1 MSYSDNS
8 LSNIDS
14 NDSYDEYNNL
24 SNINHSVN
32 DYINDYINQNDS
44 HSHSTQNTENK
55 HQKSKKTTIKSNRL
69 HNEINQLNQL
79 NQLNEFNEFNEF
91 NELNEIKKN
100 KREINYNATLAA
112 VYERQERLKKIK
124 AKIEL
129 NSKNENNRL
138 KLIGGLELL
147 YNIVKKQNI
156 KLVDKLQKEFTT
168 SLPFNINLQTTIIK
182 PPYLT
187 PKIVS
192 HRMEKLLNEN

>member
-79 NQLNEFNEFNEF
+79 NQLNEFNEFNE
-91 NELNEIKKN
+91 LNEIKKN

-129 NSKNENNRL
+129 NIKNENNRL